1 MSRKG
6 TMASLK
12 SVGRKH
18 STASDTGSVVGVPE
32 LATLQPVVP
41 EPEEKKEAVQGTRRA
56 VYVNIV
62 GSLLFFTILI
72 EATRP

>member
-18 STASDTGSVVGVPE
+18 STASESGSVVGIPE
-32 LATLQPVVP
+32 LAGQQPVPAP

-62 GSLLFFTILI
+62 SRHSSPLG
-72 EATRP
+72 